1 MQPALTRRDALK
13 GAAGLVIGAYLA
25 PRGAGAKGAVP
36 DAPVLP
42 NAFLRISPDN
52 TVTVIVKHLEFGQ
65 GPLTGLTTLVAEELG
80 ADWAQMRAEH
90 APANAKLYNNLV
102 FGPIQGTGGSSA
114 IANSYLQ
121 MRRVGAAARQML
133 IAAAARQ
140 WGAPAGE
147 IAIEKGVLRH
157 GGKSAPIG
165 QFAEAAAKL
174 PIPANPKLKD
184 PEEFRLI
191 GRENVAPKLDSADKT
206 NGKALFTLDV
216 YEPDMLTVVVAHPPR
231 FGATPQRVDDKAAR
245 AIPGVVD
252 VKPISNGVAVYAT
265 GMWAALK
272 GRAALKVVWDESKA
286 ERRSSDQLIDALA
299 ARAATPG
306 VVAAAHGDVD
316 AALKGGAKIVEAEYR
331 FPYLAH
337 APMEPRDGVMK
348 FDGARVTA
356 RYGSQ
361 LQTLDQMQIA
371 KIFGIAPGNVVIETL
386 LAGGSFGRRGDL
398 GGDQLGE
405 LCEATKAIGPNR
417 WVKHVWTR
425 EDDIGGGFYRPIV
438 VHRMRAAI
446 DGDRIVAWSDTV
458 ASPSIG
464 KGTAMEAAM
473 LANGVDNTMVEGAKE
488 LPYDI
493 PNFRC
498 DAHMVDGGPRVL
510 FWRSVGSTHTA
521 FVVETFLDELL
532 AMMGKD
538 PVEGRLALMGKA
550 SREAGVLR
558 AVAEMTGWP
567 ATPAQGRARGV
578 AFAKSFSTY
587 VAQIAEV
594 SLGRNG
600 EPRVHKVWCAVDCG
614 VAVNPDIIRA
624 QMEGGI
630 GYGLG
635 HILYAQ
641 VRLENGGAVERNFDA
656 YRSLRINE
664 MPDIEVRIVPSAEP
678 PTGVGEPGV
687 PPIGPAVANAL
698 AKLTGKR
705 TYRPPIYPG
714 VA

>member
-13 GAAGLVIGAYLA
+13 GAAGLVIGVYVA
-25 PRGAGAKGAVP
+25 PRVAFARGP
-36 DAPVLP
+36 TPEAPVLP
-42 NAFLRISPDN
+42 NAFLRIAPDS

-65 GPLTGLTTLVAEELG
+65 GPITGLTTLVAEELG
-80 ADWAQMRAEH
+80 ADWSQMRAEH
-90 APANAKLYNNLV
+90 APADARLYNNFS

-114 IANSYLQ
+114 IANSFMQ
-121 MRRVGAAARQML
+121 MRRVGAAAREML
-133 IAAAARQ
+133 IAAAAAK
-140 WGAPAGE
+140 WGAPADE
-147 IAIEKGVLRH
+147 IMIEKGVLHYRD
-157 GGKSAPIG
+157 KSAPIG
-165 QFAEAAAKL
+165 DFAEDAAKA
-174 PIPANPKLKD
+174 PVPANPKLKD
-184 PEEFRLI
+184 PKDFRLI
-191 GRENVAPKLDSADKT
+191 GQEKVVTKLDTADKT

-252 VKPISNGVAVYAT
+252 VKPISTGVAVYAT

-272 GRAALKVVWDESKA
+272 GRSALKVTWDESKA
-286 ERRSSDQLIDALA
+286 EKRSSAELIDALA
-299 ARAATPG
+299 AKAATPG
-306 VVAAAHGDVD
+306 VVAASHGDVD
-316 AALKGGAKIVEAEYR
+316 AALKSGAMIVEAEYR

-337 APMEPRDGVMK
+337 APMEPRNGVMK
-348 FDGARVTA
+348 FDGAKVQA

-361 LQTLDQMQIA
+361 IQTLDQMQIA
-371 KIFGIAPGNVVIETL
+371 KIFGIAVEDVSIETL

-405 LCEATKAIGPNR
+405 LCEATKSIAPNR
-417 WVKHVWTR
+417 WVKLAWTR

-438 VHRMRAAI
+438 VHKMRAAI
-446 DGDRIVAWSDTV
+446 DGDRIIAWSDTV

-464 KGTAMEAAM
+464 KGTAMEAMM
-473 LANGVDNTMVEGAKE
+473 LVNGVDNTMVEGAKE

-498 DAHMVDGGPRVL
+498 DAHIVDGGPRVL

-532 AMMGKD
+532 AKMGKD
-538 PVEGRLALMGKA
+538 PVEGRLAMMGKA
-550 SREAGVLR
+550 PREAGVLR
-558 AVAEMTGWP
+558 AVADLANWP
-567 ATPAQGRARGV
+567 AAPAAGRARGV
-578 AFAKSFSTY
+578 ALAKSFNSY

-594 SLGRNG
+594 SIGKNG

-641 VRLENGGAVERNFDA
+641 VRLDKGGAVERNFDA

-664 MPDIEVRIVPSAEP
+664 MPDIDVRIVPSAEP

-698 AKLTGKR
+698 AKLTGER
-705 TYRPPIYPG
+705 IYRLPIHPG